1 MVTLKTER
9 SNREPR
15 SSGPLEIVYEDEQ
28 ILVAHKPEG
37 MLSHPDEKLHE
48 PDFLSAISRQKKVP
62 MGTYALVN
70 RLDFNTSGLIL
81 VGKNLSATRA
91 LNEAASKGQIR
102 KFYRCL
108 AYGYF
113 DKPADELHAYLLKDE
128 PSALVRISDHPMP
141 KAQEIITRYQVL
153 REGHG
158 LSLLEIELMT
168 GKTHQIRAHLAAVD
182 HPILGDPLY
191 GKEILNKRYGISKQA
206 LWASKLVFEIAESQ
220 NPLYYLSQK
229 VIVKDEPSWN
239 RFLETK

>member
-1 MVTLKTER
+1 MTTWKTEQKK
-9 SNREPR
+9 REPR
-15 SSGPLEIVYEDEQ
+15 SAGPLEIVYEDDQ

-48 PDFLSAISRQKKVP
+48 PDFLSAISRQKQVP
-62 MGTYALVN
+62 MGTFALVN

-91 LNEAASKGQIR
+91 LNEAASKGQIG

-128 PSALVRISDHPMP
+128 QSALVRISDHPLP
-141 KAQEIITRYQVL
+141 KAQAIITRYRVL
-153 REGHG
+153 REGNG
-158 LSLLEIELMT
+158 LSLVEIELMT
-168 GKTHQIRAHLAAVD
+168 GKTHQIRAHLASVD

-191 GKEILNKRYGISKQA
+191 GNEVLNKRYGVSKQA
-206 LWASKLVFEIAESQ
+206 LWASKLVFEIADSQ
-220 NPLYYLSQK
+220 SLLYYLSRK
-229 VIVKDEPSWN
+229 VIEKNEPSWN
-239 RFLETK
+239 RYLDTK